1 MMRKN
6 FMHRRL
12 HIFVVQHLYMKFFAV
27 FPVFPLT
34 FRKKSCKLIVVV
46 KRDNFTFT
54 SGKGELR

>member
-1 MMRKN
+1 MRKS
-6 FMHRRL
+6 FLRRRR
-12 HIFVVQHLYMKFFAV
+12 HIFAVQHSCMKFFAV

-34 FRKKSCKLIVVV
+34 FGKKSCKLVVVV